1 MTLIFILMFGLF
13 CITCAATITQLSER
27 NGADPIL
34 VLSVIGLGG
43 AAAIIGSNI
52 F

>member
-1 MTLIFILMFGLF
+1 MTIIFILMFGLF
-13 CITCAATITQLSER
+13 CITCAATIAQLSER

-34 VLSVIGLGG
+34 VLSVIGLGFG
-43 AAAIIGSNI
+43 TAIIGANI

>member
-13 CITCAATITQLSER
+13 CITCAATITQLGKN

-34 VLSVIGLGG
+34 VMSVIGLGVG
-43 AAAIIGSNI
+43 TAIVGSNI